1 MGGAAEMSKIL
12 CVEGSDDMHVVSYLL
27 NQKLPFGIKV
37 ERGVTELLK
46 AVGPEIKVSER
57 VAIGFLL
64 DANDD
69 LAGRW
74 RDVSKQLRKE
84 GICAPQDPS
93 PEGTVIPGLSP
104 LPRVG
109 VWLMPDNQS
118 AGELEDFV
126 RSMIPEDD
134 LAWKL
139 ARRYIQDIPEGE
151 RKFRPKKTSRAELHA
166 WLSARENPGLM
177 GLAIH
182 RGDLKTD
189 GDLCRTFLAWLEK
202 LFA

>member
-1 MGGAAEMSKIL
+1 MSKIL
-12 CVEGSDDMHVVSYLL
+12 FVEGRDDVHVVDYLQK
-27 NQKLPFGIKV
+27 QKLPTLSFKIEDKKGV
-37 ERGVTELLK
+37 ERLIK
-46 AVGPEIKVSER
+46 AISPEIKDSNHTAV
-57 VAIGFLL
+57 GFLL

-74 RDVSKQLRKE
+74 RVVSKELQKMD
-84 GICAPQDPS
+84 ICAPQDPS
-93 PEGTVIPGLSP
+93 PKGMVVPGLSP
-104 LPRVG
+104 LSRVG

-134 LAWKL
+134 LAWRS
-139 ARRYIQDIPEGE
+139 ARRYIQGIPEGE
-151 RKFRPKKTSRAELHA
+151 RKFRPKKTSRAELYA
-166 WLSARENPGLM
+166 WLATRENPGLM

-189 GDLCRTFLAWLEK
+189 GPLCAAFLAWLEA